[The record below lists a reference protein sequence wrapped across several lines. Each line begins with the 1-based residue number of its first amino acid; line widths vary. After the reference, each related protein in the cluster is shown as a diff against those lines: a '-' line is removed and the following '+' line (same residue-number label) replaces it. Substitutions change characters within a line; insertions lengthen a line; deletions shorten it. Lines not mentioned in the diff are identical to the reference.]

1 MVGGVGMKRHEFM
14 GLASAA
20 IVGHWLAA
28 VLLVGAATDAH
39 AQASQGDNEAKIIRC
54 RENAT
59 GLIWLDR
66 AALRNRCGMWSYVI
80 TTKTGSGEREQ
91 IVYNR
96 YFYVFLQ
103 NGVVMSFKKKRQIF
117 TGFKNRN

>member
-1 MVGGVGMKRHEFM
+1 MKRHEFM
-14 GLASAA
+14 GRMSTA
-20 IVGHWLAA
+20 IVGPWLVAVMLVSAA
-28 VLLVGAATDAH
+28 PDAR
-39 AQASQGDNEAKIIRC
+39 AQATQSDNESKIIRC

-59 GLIWLDR
+59 ELIWLDR
-66 AALRNRCGMWSYVI
+66 AALRNRCGIWSYVI
-80 TTKTGSGEREQ
+80 TTKTKGGEREQ

-103 NGVVMSFKKKRQIF
+103 NGVVTSVKKKRQIF